1 MQETAHLM
9 KHKITTLL
17 FLAGMLMHS
26 SVFPAQYMDLQETL
40 RTLTDLLAEQQKQ
53 LDDQRKEL
61 AEQRALIEQLQ
72 GKQPGA
78 ETIPPSSP
86 TESQAAPGEQLAQ
99 DSKTPPEAPQA
110 DPPEA
115 GSAQEQAKEALAQQQ
130 SVQRTRADDIADLQA
145 VMDDPSNTLYEAD
158 FPGAWYLP
166 GTTAAMKIGGYVN
179 LSIVDSFDP
188 LLIPDRFIVG
198 SIPPK
203 GQIVPGAVEGT
214 EVSANQTR
222 VNLEYREQT
231 KIGEIRA
238 FVEGDF
244 GGDGDTFRLR
254 HAFGQFHTFLAGKTW
269 STLMDVNAQPEEVD
283 AEGINGMILVRQAQI
298 RWAPQFG
305 ENFDMRISAEN
316 PQTDVAGGISER
328 GRADFVASLS
338 RMPLGP
344 FGRWNYRVGFILRD
358 LSASIAST
366 DPSGA
371 TVATAAPDNTTGWGV
386 VTGGRQP
393 VSWWGNRGDSW
404 MWQLSYGKGLGR
416 YINDLGTLGVGDAVF
431 DPEGKLQALPV
442 IAGYVSYQHIW
453 PKAWRFLESL
463 PGVLRSSFTVSFVD
477 INNYDFEDGANYNNT
492 LRASANLIYS
502 PTNNVTVG
510 MEFLWG
516 ERTNKNKTKGTAT
529 QLQFVARYSF

>member
-1 MQETAHLM
+1 M
-9 KHKITTLL
+9 KHKIALL
-17 FLAGMLMHS
+17 FFLAGMLMHS

-40 RTLTDLLAEQQKQ
+40 RALTDLLAQQQKE
-53 LDDQRKEL
+53 LDEQRKEL

-78 ETIPPSSP
+78 ETISSPPP
-86 TESQAAPGEQLAQ
+86 TESQAVPGDQLAQ
-99 DSKTPPEAPQA
+99 DPKSAPEANNTS
-110 DPPEA
+110 PPEA
-115 GSAQEQAKEALAQQQ
+115 GSAQEQAKEALAQQS
-130 SVQRTRADDIADLQA
+130 SVERTRADDIADLKA
-145 VMDDPSNTLYEAD
+145 AMDDPSNTIYEAD

-203 GQIVPGAVEGT
+203 GQIIPGAVEGT

-238 FVEGDF
+238 FIEGDF
-244 GGDGDTFRLR
+244 GGSGDTFRLR
-254 HAFGQFHTFLAGKTW
+254 HAFGQFNAFLAGKTW

-283 AEGINGMILVRQAQI
+283 AEGINGMILVRQAQV

-305 ENFDMRISAEN
+305 ENLKLRISAEN
-316 PQTDVAGGISER
+316 PQTDVSGGVSER
-328 GRADFVASLS
+328 GRADLIASLS

-366 DPSGA
+366 NSSGE
-371 TVATAAPDNTTGWGV
+371 TAPTSMPDNTTGWGI

-416 YINDLGTLGVGDAVF
+416 YINDLGTLGIGDAVF

-453 PKAWRFLESL
+453 PKTWRFLEFPSRCL
-463 PGVLRSSFTVSFVD
+463 TFQLYGELR
-477 INNYDFEDGANYNNT
+477 
-492 LRASANLIYS
+492 
-502 PTNNVTVG
+502 
-510 MEFLWG
+510 
-516 ERTNKNKTKGTAT
+516 
-529 QLQFVARYSF
+529 